1 MRLVVVTVAICACTT
16 AAFAETA
23 APATAPAVTVSGS
36 VALAS
41 RYVSD
46 GVEYSTSGVIQPYVE
61 LGYAGFYAGV
71 WATNAEKDLLGA
83 DSEIDYYLGYRGEA
97 GTFYYDVGY
106 GYYTYP
112 GASELNSGEVLVSG
126 GVGLNETVY
135 LTAAFAY
142 SDEFE
147 TLDSS
152 LQVDYYTPVEG
163 LSLTALYGDNDTW
176 HYWSAGGSYALGDRV
191 SVDLT
196 WHETDLA
203 DVDGLFVLSLETTF

>member
-1 MRLVVVTVAICACTT
+1 MRIIAVTLATLASATVAAAETT
-16 AAFAETA
+16 ATA
-23 APATAPAVTVSGS
+23 DAPAVTVTGT
-36 VALAS
+36 LTFAS

-46 GVEYSTSGVIQPYVE
+46 GVEYSTGAVIQPYVV
-61 LGYAGFYAGV
+61 LGYAGFYAGI
-71 WATNAEKDLLGA
+71 WATNAEEDLLGA
-83 DSEIDYYLGYRGEA
+83 NSEVDYYLGYRGEA

-126 GVGLNETVY
+126 GVGFDETLY

-152 LQVDYYTPVEG
+152 LQIDYYTPLEG
-163 LSLTALYGDNDTW
+163 LALSALYGDNDTW
-176 HYWSAGGSYALGDRV
+176 EYWSVGANYAVSERF

-196 WHETDLA
+196 WHETDLTA
-203 DVDGLFVLSLETTF
+203 VDGLFVFSLETTF